1 MGWNDVLLTGVFVA
15 VHVVQIAGLLAE
27 DDTVQPLVDKAVV
40 VLDNLPYQLGRRHDT
55 V

>member
-1 MGWNDVLLTGVFVA
+1 MTDVLLTGVLIA

-27 DDTVQPLVDKAVV
+27 NNTVQPLVDEAVV
-40 VLDNLPYQLGRRHDT
+40 VLDNLPNQLGGRHDT